1 MVSKTSIGEPAIPS
15 GLDASHVSRPFPGGH
30 RRNHMTHAPD
40 SPGQPTTQRPGGTGA
55 RGRFALSRW
64 DLGFLVSVLVVLL
77 GSIVPLATSRFGL
90 NVWGVYNPFFLG
102 IGVLMPLAAAG
113 LVLARATGSTGS
125 AGGGPRLGSLNAA
138 QFAHV
143 ASWLA
148 LAFFFVT
155 FATTLDP
162 VLVIGLVGSLGLVAT
177 SPLRNLVAGL
187 ADSRAA
193 SRPATPAAGHQRG
206 PATAGAAQAPTS
218 AEAPAAGGRV
228 PDDARPEGTDRGA
241 DHEVA
246 STGAAPAYGQ
256 AATGEAHEEFRTSPE
271 GAEPTGDAQP
281 QDIRLSGADAD
292 EQWGDTRLHPRST
305 DEAAA
310 SATSAFGAPGIDTD
324 DTDDT
329 DDTTNTAADR
339 GAAPGQD
346 TGTGADPQP
355 APVQHTEVLEPQATA
370 PSAPR
375 GAEPVEYEAF
385 WFAVGTHRMAVHP
398 EDGSPAFGLEPGG
411 WILALEDRGHEFL
424 VQNTDGRTG
433 VLRDLTD
440 IERA

>member
-40 SPGQPTTQRPGGTGA
+40 SPGQPTTHRTGGPGA
-55 RGRFALSRW
+55 RGRFTHSRW

-125 AGGGPRLGSLNAA
+125 AGDGPRLGSLNAA

-148 LAFFFVT
+148 LAFFFIT

-162 VLVIGLVGSLGLVAT
+162 VLVIGLIGSLGLVAT

-193 SRPATPAAGHQRG
+193 SRPASPAAGHEPG
-206 PATAGAAQAPTS
+206 PAAAGAAQAPT
-218 AEAPAAGGRV
+218 AAAAPAAGGQEI
-228 PDDARPEGTDRGA
+228 PDDARPEETDRGTE
-241 DHEVA
+241 HEA
-246 STGAAPAYGQ
+246 AATGAAPAYGQ

-271 GAEPTGDAQP
+271 GAEAAGDAQP
-281 QDIRLSGADAD
+281 RDGQPSGTDAD

-324 DTDDT
+324 DTADA
-329 DDTTNTAADR
+329 TTSADR
-339 GAAPGQD
+339 GAVSGQD
-346 TGTGADPQP
+346 TDTGAGPQP
-355 APVQHTEVLEPQATA
+355 APVQHTEALEPQAA
-370 PSAPR
+370 GPSAPR

-385 WFAVGTHRMAVHP
+385 WFAVGTRRMAVHP